1 MRNKITRTFVFNVY
15 DTMVVDKENNT
26 VTHVDVKLPK
36 KSRSDARLQADIKAV
51 LARVNENYRFVSVE
65 GVSETSETRAMDE
78 QLFILNSEIVTGEEV
93 DE

>member
-1 MRNKITRTFVFNVY
+1 MRNKITRTFTFTVY
-15 DTMVVDKENNT
+15 DVMVVDKTNNS

-36 KSRSDARLQADIKAV
+36 KTRSDARLQADIKAV
-51 LARVNENYRFVSVE
+51 LARVNEDYRFVSIE

>member
-1 MRNKITRTFVFNVY
+1 MRNKITRTFTFTVY
-15 DTMVVDKENNT
+15 DVMVVDKTNNS

-51 LARVNENYRFVSVE
+51 LARVNEDYRFVSIE
-65 GVSETSETRAMDE
+65 GVSEASETRAMDE

-93 DE
+93 NE

>member
-1 MRNKITRTFVFNVY
+1 MRNKITRTFTFTVY
-15 DTMVVDKENNT
+15 DVMVVDKENNSAS
-26 VTHVDVKLPK
+26 HVDVKLLK
-36 KSRSDARLQADIKAV
+36 KTRSDARLQADIKAV

-65 GVSETSETRAMDE
+65 GVSETSETRAMEE

>member
-1 MRNKITRTFVFNVY
+1 MRNKITRTFTFTVY
-15 DTMVVDKENNT
+15 DVMVVDKTNNS

-36 KSRSDARLQADIKAV
+36 KTRSDARLHADIKAV
-51 LARVNENYRFVSVE
+51 LARVNEDYRFVSIE